1 MLDCY
6 FTEVLD
12 HQPGY
17 GPTEWCFIVKTKDE
31 WESGSDNFVHLAFK
45 FPDGTEC
52 ITKPLY
58 DPAINNFCGPP
69 ACPEGL
75 QYRYCH
81 DLPRTTGV
89 WHSGCENGVCA
100 KFPGYCTRVEV
111 GGDGSPRSYTT

>member
-69 ACPEGL
+69 ACPGG
-75 QYRYCH
+75 YRHTYCGYVMPPNP
-81 DLPRTTGV
+81 LNPLNPLNRFLF
-89 WHSGCENGVCA
+89 CEWTCSHYPPFCGP
-100 KFPGYCTRVEV
+100 K
-111 GGDGSPRSYTT
+111 